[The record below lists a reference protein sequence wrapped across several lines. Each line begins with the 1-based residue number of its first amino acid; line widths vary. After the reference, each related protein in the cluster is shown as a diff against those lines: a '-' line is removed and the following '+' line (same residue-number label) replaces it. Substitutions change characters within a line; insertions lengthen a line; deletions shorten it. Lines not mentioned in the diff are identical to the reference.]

1 MMYFIL
7 KTKISSKLCVVGGDQ
22 DERFSCDLNGVF
34 FYLFKTTGTQ
44 MRKEII
50 ASHGLAL
57 TSTGHLH

>member
-7 KTKISSKLCVVGGDQ
+7 RTKISSKLCVLAGDQ
-22 DERFSCDLNGVF
+22 DECFSYDLNGVF

-50 ASHGLAL
+50 SSHGLAL